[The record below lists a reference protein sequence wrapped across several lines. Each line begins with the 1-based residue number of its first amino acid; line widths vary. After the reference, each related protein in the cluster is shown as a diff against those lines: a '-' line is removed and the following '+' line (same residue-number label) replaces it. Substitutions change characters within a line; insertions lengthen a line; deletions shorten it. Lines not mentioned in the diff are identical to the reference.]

1 MNVNLATVDAKYNVV
16 KDTIPVQPISSTTVI
31 NGTQIPHIET
41 PEQLL
46 MHERMKKIMKSI
58 DNGDDI
64 EVEFTHEE
72 IAYLKEQGYDVA
84 DDNNDDVS
92 KPISTSIP

>member
-1 MNVNLATVDAKYNVV
+1 
-16 KDTIPVQPISSTTVI
+16 
-31 NGTQIPHIET
+31 
-41 PEQLL
+41 
-46 MHERMKKIMKSI
+46 MKKIMKSI